1 MKFTAHES
9 FKTQVYFV
17 SQGQELTMLDQE
29 EEEYV
34 RGVLSFEGKKE
45 QILSLI
51 HISEPTRRS

>member
-45 QILSLI
+45 QIYQNFG
-51 HISEPTRRS
+51 P